1 VKAGPPPLGGP
12 AAFSGS
18 GAHAGAR
25 DDRADNRPVSNA
37 ARRIGLGTVFALL
50 VGTLAIGY
58 AIKAPC
64 ASGDWTDGRQY
75 ARLCYSDNVHQ
86 LETEQLTGG
95 RLPFLDACRTQEGIE
110 CDEYP
115 VLTMWT
121 MRAAAW
127 ISGPSITDYFTTSS
141 IMMWIAAFVIALL
154 LYVLVGDRVLYFV
167 LAPTL
172 AIYATMNWDLLAVAL
187 ATGGTFLYLRRRD
200 GWAGVLLG
208 LGAAAKVFPAL
219 LVVPFV
225 AGRFHAREP
234 DRAIRLAWAAVGTWL
249 AINLPFVLVAPSAWW
264 EFFRYNGGRFA
275 DWDSLWYVACERA
288 TGQTCSQTDL
298 VNGASLIMFVAWAGL
313 VWVLKARREPGFA
326 RWTLGFPILVLFLL
340 TNKVYSPQFSL
351 WLLPWFALAFP
362 NLWLFVAF
370 EAADVAV
377 FVTRFSWF
385 GRYTG
390 IEGGLSG
397 IPVGVFEMAV
407 VVRAAIL
414 VWCVVWWLRGR
425 HRAAA
430 SARASAEPAARESD
444 PEEVTAG

>member
-1 VKAGPPPLGGP
+1 M
-12 AAFSGS
+12 
-18 GAHAGAR
+18 
-25 DDRADNRPVSNA
+25 SNG

-50 VGTLAIGY
+50 LGTLAIGY

-86 LETEQLTGG
+86 LQSEQLTSD
-95 RLPFLDACRTQEGIE
+95 RLPFLNTCRAQEGVE

-127 ISGPSITDYFTTSS
+127 ISGPSIAGYYLTSS
-141 IMMWIAAFVIALL
+141 IMMWTAAFVIALL
-154 LYVLVGDRVLYFV
+154 LYLLVGDRVLYFV

-172 AIYATMNWDLLAVAL
+172 ALYATMNWDLLAVAF
-187 ATGGTFLYLRRRD
+187 ATGGTYMYLRRRD
-200 GWAGVLLG
+200 GWSGVLLG

-225 AGRFHAREP
+225 AGRFHGKEP
-234 DRAIRLAWAAVGTWL
+234 DGGIRLAWAAAGTWI
-249 AINLPFVLVAPSAWW
+249 AVNLPFVLAAPGPWW
-264 EFFRYNGGRFA
+264 EFFRYNAGRFA
-275 DWDSLWYVACERA
+275 DWDSLWYLACQRA
-288 TGQTCSQTDL
+288 TGQTCTQTDL
-298 VNGASLIMFVAWAGL
+298 VNAASVVMFIAWAGL
-313 VWVLKARREPGFA
+313 VWVLKARRDPGFA
-326 RWTLGFPILVLFLL
+326 RWTFGFPILVIFLL

-370 EAADVAV
+370 EASEVAV

-385 GRYTG
+385 GRYAG
-390 IEGGLSG
+390 VEGGMSG
-397 IPVGVFEMAV
+397 IPLGVFEI
-407 VVRAAIL
+407 AIL
-414 VWCVVWWLRGR
+414 VRAVILVLCVVRWVRTR
-425 HRAAA
+425 PAAA
-430 SARASAEPAARESD
+430 TRAEAPGTTLAGEPLAESGAIA
-444 PEEVTAG
+444 

>member
-1 VKAGPPPLGGP
+1 M
-12 AAFSGS
+12 
-18 GAHAGAR
+18 
-25 DDRADNRPVSNA
+25 SNA
-37 ARRIGLGTVFALL
+37 ARRIGLGTVLALL

-64 ASGDWTDGRQY
+64 ASGDWSDGRQY
-75 ARLCYSDNVHQ
+75 ARLCYSDIVHQ
-86 LETEQLTGG
+86 LQTEQLTSD
-95 RLPFLDACRTQEGIE
+95 RLPFLDACRDRDRIE

-127 ISGPSITDYFTTSS
+127 VSGPSVLAYTHVSS
-141 IMMWIAAFVIALL
+141 VLMWIAAFVVALL
-154 LYVLVGDRVLYFV
+154 LYLLAGQRVLYFV

-187 ATGGTFLYLRRRD
+187 TSGGTFAYLRRRD
-200 GWAGVLLG
+200 GWSGILLG

-225 AGRFHAREP
+225 AGRFRAKEP
-234 DRAIRLAWAAVGTWL
+234 DRGIKLLWAAAGTWVGL
-249 AINLPFVLVAPSAWW
+249 NLPFVLLAPTGWW
-264 EFFRYNGGRFA
+264 EFFRFNAGRLA

-288 TGQTCSQTDL
+288 TGQTCALPDL
-298 VNGASLIMFVAWAGL
+298 INAASLVMFVGWTVL
-313 VWVLKARREPGFA
+313 VWVLKARREPAFE
-326 RWTLGFPILVLFLL
+326 RWTLGFPILVVFLL

-362 NLWLFVAF
+362 NLGLFVAF

-390 IEGGLSG
+390 VEGGVSG
-397 IPVGVFEMAV
+397 LPVGVFEVAV
-407 VVRAAIL
+407 VIRAIIL
-414 VWCVVWWLRGR
+414 IMCVVGWVRGR
-425 HRAAA
+425 HGAVSVTGPDAEP
-430 SARASAEPAARESD
+430 SAEEPL
-444 PEEVTAG
+444 PEGALAG

>member
-1 VKAGPPPLGGP
+1 
-12 AAFSGS
+12 
-18 GAHAGAR
+18 
-25 DDRADNRPVSNA
+25 VSNA

-362 NLWLFVAF
+362 NLWLFVGF